1 METPP
6 PESGT
11 PQPRL
16 ETLTLEEPIRRG
28 ETTIDAVQMRKPN
41 AGALRGLQLQ
51 SLLQGDVNSIIAVLP
66 RITMPPLT
74 GPEAENLD
82 PVDLAAAAGIINGF
96 FMSKAEQALIAKV
109 MGGMGSETSSA

>member
-6 PESGT
+6 TESGT
-11 PQPRL
+11 PQPRM
-16 ETLTLEEPIRRG
+16 EPLTFEEPIRRG
-28 ETTIDAVQMRKPN
+28 ETKIESVQMRKPS
-41 AGALRGLQLQ
+41 AGELRGLQLQ
-51 SLLQGDVNSIIAVLP
+51 SLMQGDVNSIIAVLP

-74 GPEAENLD
+74 GPEAENLG

-109 MGGMGSETSSA
+109 MGGVSAETSSP